1 MQLIYIDIN
10 HRDIF
15 VTHSRIAAERLSCEL
30 PLAITI
36 DIDDEADDSETTT
49 KQIKYI
55 EENAKWM
62 SGFVIHHRENRAS
75 SDLSQLSLRVP
86 FELWKEAVQCAQ
98 AASVLHANSL
108 LTSLDPRRGHH
119 GINFSW

>member
-75 SDLSQLSLRVP
+75 NDLSQLSLRVP
-86 FELWKEAVQCAQ
+86 FGLWKEAVQCAQ
-98 AASVLHANSL
+98 AALVLHANSS